1 MTSSSTMR
9 ILLGC
14 DGFGED
20 LKNVVKGHLESKE
33 NIVVDDLGSDTYF
46 DAAGNVAKQVSK
58 SGGGDQEVM
67 GILFCG
73 TGMGVGIVA
82 NKFPGVRAATCENIA
97 AGAANKFPGVRA
109 ETCENIAAAKRAR
122 AVNNANVLCLGKLVT
137 PPDEAKKIVDSFLE
151 QKFISQPEESASWWN
166 SDVEAFPEA
175 AKS

>member
-1 MTSSSTMR
+1 MTSSSTVR

-20 LKNVVKGHLESKE
+20 LKNAVKDHLESKE

-97 AGAANKFPGVRA
+97 A
-109 ETCENIAAAKRAR
+109 AKCAR
-122 AVNNANVLCLGKLVT
+122 AVNNANILCLGKLVT

-151 QKFISQPEESASWWN
+151 QKFISQPGESATWWN
-166 SDVEAFPEA
+166 SDVEAFLQTSMEGIERVEKDAAEA